1 MQIARDIACRL
12 GPPAFFRQPDSV
24 FAGDNAAPLQDL
36 REELIQRA
44 LDFLTHRSLAIVTVG
59 HDVDMHVAITGM
71 TKTGDRKSVLAL

>member
-44 LDFLTHRSLAIVTVG
+44 LDFAQRRGAVPVEAKYCNDGFL
-59 HDVDMHVAITGM
+59 DW
-71 TKTGDRKSVLAL
+71 RKPEWK